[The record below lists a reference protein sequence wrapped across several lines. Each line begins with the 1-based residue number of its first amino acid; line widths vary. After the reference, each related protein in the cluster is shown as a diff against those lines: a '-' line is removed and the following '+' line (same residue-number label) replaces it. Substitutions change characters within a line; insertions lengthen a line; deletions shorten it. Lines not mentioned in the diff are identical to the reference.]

1 MRWQGSSGKGRRM
14 SRFVVLLGGSLSMT
28 PRLQQ
33 QVAGARAIAADSGMV
48 HAEPLGLDV
57 ELWVGDFDSTGD
69 DLARRYAAV
78 ERQAFPAAKNATD
91 GELAV
96 GEALKRGAREIV
108 LVGAFGGQTDHML
121 GHANLALG
129 LALAGHKT
137 FLTSGREEAY
147 PVLPGTR
154 TIGLPDLTRFSII
167 PFSDLEGLDLEN
179 VRWPLIARNVPLG
192 STLTLSNIALGPVT
206 IGLKRGYGIAVAYPA
221 EHDH

>member
-1 MRWQGSSGKGRRM
+1 M
-14 SRFVVLLGGSLSMT
+14 SRFVILLGGALALT
-28 PRLQQ
+28 PRLQK
-33 QVAGARAIAADSGMV
+33 QVAGARAIAADSGMA
-48 HAEPLGLDV
+48 HAGPLGLDV
-57 ELWVGDFDSTGD
+57 EVWVGDFDSTGEE
-69 DLARRYAAV
+69 LARRYAAV
-78 ERQAFPAAKNATD
+78 ERQAYPPAKDATD

-96 GEALKRGAREIV
+96 REALRRGAREIV

-121 GHANLALG
+121 GHAGLALG
-129 LALAGHKT
+129 LAMAGHKT

-154 TIGLPDLTRFSII
+154 TVSLPDLTRFSII

-206 IGLKRGYGIAVAYPA
+206 IGLKRGYGIAVAYPTGT
-221 EHDH
+221 DP